1 MANRNPVR
9 KPENLRS
16 PWKPGES
23 GNPNGHSRQRRVTDA
38 IHKLIEDQNLAPTI
52 GLVVI
57 AKATGDLKVLGN
69 REPDIDW
76 ARLLLLD
83 LLGEG
88 GPIPSES
95 SDDISTLRSHLD
107 SVKRQHH
114 RKPRGAR

>member
-1 MANRNPVR
+1 MANRNPR
-9 KPENLRS
+9 RENL
-16 PWKPGES
+16 KPQKWPAGVS
-23 GNPNGHSRQRRVTDA
+23 GNPDGYSRQRRVTDA

-69 REPDIDW
+69 RQPDIDW

-88 GPIPSES
+88 GSIPNDA
-95 SDDISTLRSHLD
+95 SDDIITLRSHLD
-107 SVKRQHH
+107 GVKGKHR